1 MRIYEKHYRSISA
14 PKGETTQLEL
24 GFFSEGFIKKII
36 VKQVGDNQLV
46 NFTVDIFNSK
56 KAFADGSSSG
66 GDEVGGDYVADQE
79 LYRVF
84 PQASGASGEYLTISD
99 DYGKAYK
106 NYDGPLSDRKRKIYI
121 QIHPS
126 GTGSATWD
134 IALSGWSDVG

>member
-14 PKGETTQLEL
+14 PKGESTQLEL

-36 VKQVGDNQLV
+36 VKQVGGGALV